1 MRDVGLMCFRPKAN
15 PAYSYEPEPMEPDG
29 KPAPMA
35 KGDMPEPMGGKPGP
49 MGGRPEPM
57 GGRPE
62 RGGRPEQG
70 GRPERGGK
78 PEQGGRP
85 ERGGK
90 PELAGDK
97 PVAVACRVHPEP
109 LPQQRSTTRL
119 KLKTRNYFHA

>member
-49 MGGRPEPM
+49 MGGRPE
-57 GGRPE
+57 
-62 RGGRPEQG
+62 RGGR
-70 GRPERGGK
+70 

-97 PVAVACRVHPEP
+97 RVAVVCRVHPEP

-119 KLKTRNYFHA
+119 KLKTRNYLHA

>member
-78 PEQGGRP
+78 R
-85 ERGGK
+85 ERG
-90 PELAGDK
+90 DM

-119 KLKTRNYFHA
+119 KLKTRNYLHA